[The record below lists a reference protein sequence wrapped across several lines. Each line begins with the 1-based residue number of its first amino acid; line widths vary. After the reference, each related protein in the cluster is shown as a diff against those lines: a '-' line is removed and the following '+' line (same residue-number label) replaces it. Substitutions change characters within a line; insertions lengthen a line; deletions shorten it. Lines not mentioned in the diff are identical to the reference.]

1 MIRYMLDTD
10 MSIYV
15 INERPVSI
23 LDIFNE
29 NAELLSI
36 SAITLSELLH
46 GAKKSNNPDRAER
59 RIKDFVSRL
68 QVLDYGEKAAHHYG
82 EIKAWLERQGTVI
95 GPNDLHIASHARS
108 ESLILVTNNTGEFR
122 RVEGLLV
129 ENWVGR

>member
-10 MSIYV
+10 ISIYV

-46 GAKKSNNPDRAER
+46 GAKKSNNPDRATR
-59 RIKDFVSRL
+59 RVMDFVSRL
-68 QVLDYGEKAAHHYG
+68 QVLDYGERAAHHYG
-82 EIKAWLERQGTVI
+82 EIKGLAGT
-95 GPNDLHIASHARS
+95 ARYCDRAKRPAYRKS
-108 ESLILVTNNTGEFR
+108 CP
-122 RVEGLLV
+122 
-129 ENWVGR
+129 